1 MQATL
6 RSLEPSNSPT
16 VMVVPSFATSTRS
29 RTLQGSTPLTQSA
42 RMVTWW
48 PSTVG
53 VRDVTETGW
62 VASWPGFGETN
73 CGCGRP
79 GSMPPPSGGDV
90 TGASGGIGVG
100 LGVAAP
106 LAEQAPRTRLTVKVD
121 ADEEGSAGL
130 LHARQTASVL
140 MRFRGDQASTIE
152 MVVMLTG
159 SLGRSCEPV
168 GAVAMASRTSV
179 PEVSRP
185 KIV

>member
-1 MQATL
+1 MQAAF

-29 RTLQGSTPLTQSA
+29 RTLHGSTPLTQSA

-53 VRDVTETGW
+53 VRAATETGW
-62 VASWPGFGETN
+62 VASWPGLGTTN

-79 GSMPPPSGGDV
+79 GSMPPPSGGEV
-90 TGASGGIGVG
+90 TGASGGIGCRARRG
-100 LGVAAP
+100 GSACRAR
-106 LAEQAPRTRLTVKVD
+106 AEDEAHGQGD
-121 ADEEGSAGL
+121 ADDEGLAGL
-130 LHARQTASVL
+130 LHARQTASAL
-140 MRFRGDQASTIE
+140 MRFRGAQASTIE
-152 MVVMLTG
+152 MEVMLTG
-159 SLGRSCEPV
+159 SLGRSWEPV